1 VTPRSLLG
9 IFRETLH
16 SPERVFDDFEILR
29 LTGEVLRREGL
40 KVELS
45 KPEQMARSVEWWSRP
60 RPDIVFLMCEQ
71 ERMLAPLS
79 EWEAQGATFINS
91 VEAIRNTYR
100 SRMIPLLSA
109 SAAVLFPRS
118 ELISTFSPFREAHS
132 IVSFRDSSPGPL
144 WIKRGD
150 VHNTQ
155 LGDVS
160 LARSFNEVRARLTA
174 FKSRGVAQ
182 AVLQEHI
189 EGDLVKLYGVGQS
202 GETWF
207 RWFYHREQR
216 LQRHRFSEQA
226 LRTTFFHAAK
236 VLDLEVFGGD
246 AVVTSDGLV
255 HLIDI
260 NAWPSFALFRNEA
273 SAAIARHILSRISEP
288 VPSS

>member
-29 LTGEVLRREGL
+29 LTGEVLRRAGL
-40 KVELS
+40 EVELF
-45 KPEQMARSVEWWSRP
+45 KPEQIARSVEWWSGP

-79 EWEAQGATFINS
+79 EWEGQGATLINS

-100 SRMIPLLSA
+100 HRMIHLLSA
-109 SAAVLFPRS
+109 SAVLFPRS
-118 ELISTFSPFREAHS
+118 ELISTVSLFRETRS
-132 IVSFRDSSPGPL
+132 MSSFRDFAPGPL

-155 LGDVS
+155 QGDVS
-160 LARSFNEVRARLTA
+160 LARSFEEIRARLMA
-174 FKSRGVAQ
+174 FRSRGVAQ

-189 EGDLVKLYGVGQS
+189 EGDLVKLYGIGQS

-207 RWFYHREQR
+207 RWFYHKDQR
-216 LQRHRFSEQA
+216 LKRHRFSEEA
-226 LRTTFFHAAK
+226 LRTIFFHAAK

-246 AVVTSDGLV
+246 AVVASNGSIY
-255 HLIDI
+255 LIDI

-273 SAAIARHILSRISEP
+273 SAAIARHILSRISDP